1 MPPAYNG
8 RRRRPT
14 IFLDRL
20 LLAVGTTVTIRKAGF
35 SKSAAGSGNE
45 WTTAVCLPER
55 IEIRASQISLH
66 KRAF

>member
-1 MPPAYNG
+1 MKKRVLA
-8 RRRRPT
+8 
-14 IFLDRL
+14 IALACICL
-20 LLAVGTTVTIRKAGF
+20 LYTSRKAGF